1 MKKILLL
8 LFILASS
15 SATYAQTG
23 DESLYYN
30 NIEVYKDL
38 QLSSG
43 QAAQIKE
50 LKREVKKQFQAIG
63 RDRTISGY
71 EKGQRKRALA
81 LKHKSDIEK
90 ILTKNQINTFEYKYG
105 KMSKNDGLKDIIG
118 DTYEHKLETLEKRYE
133 AEKEAIEDNDNL
145 SKSEKKV
152 RLESLKDTYK
162 SQKESLKREKKSAKS
177 AFS

>member
-38 QLSSG
+38 QLSSA

-90 ILTKNQINTFEYKYG
+90 ILTKNQVNVFENKYG

-118 DTYEHKLETLEKRYE
+118 DTYEHKLEAIEKRYE
-133 AEKEAIEDNDNL
+133 AEKDAIEDNDNL
-145 SKSEKKV
+145 SKSEKKA
-152 RLESLKDTYK
+152 RLESLKDIYK
-162 SQKESLKREKKSAKS
+162 SQKESLKRERKSAKN